1 MGENIRKVGAC
12 APTFLILQRLYL
24 QLTIVAYSLCS
35 SIKTLKPQPNFMR
48 QFILLFAVAFIGF
61 IPTSCTAQKN
71 TSAGNTIVTTSK
83 TIYAKAVEFG
93 DFNTAIVAAHTILA
107 NSPNDYHYMD
117 SLVSLYYTSG
127 NLVAAVNVGNTI
139 LDAAPQN
146 TTVRELVANSLIG
159 LGMNGEA
166 IVHYNDLYSRTS
178 NIIYLYNIATT
189 EFGMKNYTDCGL
201 TVERILK
208 ADGNMTNVAINGADG
223 KAQDIPVKAAAYN
236 IKGAI
241 AVVVNNT
248 AIAKES
254 FEEALK
260 IAPDFS
266 LAKSNLEELKKPT
279 K

>member
-1 MGENIRKVGAC
+1 M
-12 APTFLILQRLYL
+12 
-24 QLTIVAYSLCS
+24 AYSLCS
-35 SIKTLKPQPNFMR
+35 YVQILNHQPNPMKNY
-48 QFILLFAVAFIGF
+48 ILLFAVAAIG
-61 IPTSCTAQKN
+61 IMPLAAQAQKN
-71 TSAGNTIVTTSK
+71 TNAGNNIVAANK

-117 SLVSLYYTSG
+117 SLVSLYNAIG
-127 NLVAAVNVGNTI
+127 NLVAAVNVGNAI
-139 LDAAPQN
+139 LEAAPQN

-208 ADGNMTNVAINGADG
+208 AEGNMTKVAIDGADG
-223 KAQDIPVKAAAYN
+223 KTQDIPVKAAAYN

-241 AVVVNNT
+241 AVEVNNT

-260 IAPDFS
+260 IAPEFS
-266 LAKSNLEELKKPT
+266 LAKSNLEVLKKAA

>member
-1 MGENIRKVGAC
+1 M
-12 APTFLILQRLYL
+12 
-24 QLTIVAYSLCS
+24 AYSLCNGLQILNHQLNS
-35 SIKTLKPQPNFMR
+35 MKNH
-48 QFILLFAVAFIGF
+48 ILLFAAAAFGF
-61 IPTSCTAQKN
+61 MPLAAEAQKN
-71 TSAGNTIVTTSK
+71 TSAGNNIVTTNK

-107 NSPNDYHYMD
+107 NSPNDYHYLD
-117 SLVSLYYTSG
+117 SLVSLYSANG

-146 TTVRELVANSLIG
+146 TTVRELVANSLVG

-189 EFGMKNYTDCGL
+189 EFSMKNYTDCGL

-208 ADGNMTNVAINGADG
+208 ADGNLTKVAINGADG
-223 KAQDIPVKAAAYN
+223 KTQDIPVKAAAYN

-241 AVVVNNT
+241 AVEVNNT
-248 AIAKES
+248 IIAKAS

-260 IAPDFS
+260 IAPEFS
-266 LAKSNLEELKKPT
+266 LAKSNLEVLKKTT